1 MRAFTVALVIS
12 ALTVLPVSLL
22 AADKLTFDERVEL
35 LRGLTAEYAT
45 VKDFL
50 PRSKKSL
57 AYESSGTWDK
67 KKWEEVAKEFGP
79 AARVGDMV
87 QITKVGI
94 EDDKILLE
102 INGGVKSGKHWYDRV
117 QIGMGNST
125 TPISNGQVNPTT
137 GTNIEVLFHK
147 PLANLKSA
155 DVKKMLA
162 PLFDFEKHSATE
174 VYTETLPPPI
184 RLAIKE
190 KRVVEGMDRD
200 QVLLALGHPEHK
212 SRETK
217 DGLEVE
223 DWVYGSPPGKIVFVT
238 LNGNKVIKVKEAY
251 AGLGA
256 EAAGPE
262 PTPR

>member
-12 ALTVLPVSLL
+12 ALTVLPVSLP

-162 PLFDFEKHSATE
+162 PLFDFEKHSAT
-174 VYTETLPPPI
+174 
-184 RLAIKE
+184 
-190 KRVVEGMDRD
+190 
-200 QVLLALGHPEHK
+200 
-212 SRETK
+212 
-217 DGLEVE
+217 
-223 DWVYGSPPGKIVFVT
+223 
-238 LNGNKVIKVKEAY
+238 
-251 AGLGA
+251 
-256 EAAGPE
+256 
-262 PTPR
+262 